1 MLGPFNVFFSE
12 STEERITMHKALKQN
27 NSIFSRYYL
36 NEDFNEI
43 KFDFEL
49 VDDIIVG
56 ENFRFELSYFNLTLN
71 NKLLIVCIV
80 CTITNYTVLIV
91 NIFVNFK
98 LNIRY
103 LNKKVKTLK

>member
-1 MLGPFNVFFSE
+1 MIFFHKMLGPFNVFFSE

-56 ENFRFELSYFNLTLN
+56 ENFRFELSYFNLTLIDS
-71 NKLLIVCIV
+71 LYSL
-80 CTITNYTVLIV
+80 YD
-91 NIFVNFK
+91 
-98 LNIRY
+98 Y
-103 LNKKVKTLK
+103 

>member
-1 MLGPFNVFFSE
+1 
-12 STEERITMHKALKQN
+12 MHKALKQN

-56 ENFRFELSYFNLTLN
+56 ENFRFELSYFNLAL
-71 NKLLIVCIV
+71 
-80 CTITNYTVLIV
+80 V
-91 NIFVNFK
+91 NSLYSLYFYKF
-98 LNIRY
+98 
-103 LNKKVKTLK
+103 

>member
-1 MLGPFNVFFSE
+1 MLIIVCPFNCFFLE

-56 ENFRFELSYFNLTLN
+56 ENFRFELFYFI
-71 NKLLIVCIV
+71 LLLH
-80 CTITNYTVLIV
+80 Y
-91 NIFVNFK
+91 FVRSPKMYRLMGF
-98 LNIRY
+98 
-103 LNKKVKTLK
+103 

>member
-1 MLGPFNVFFSE
+1 
-12 STEERITMHKALKQN
+12 MHKALKQN

-56 ENFRFELSYFNLTLN
+56 ENFRFELSYFNFLYFTLTL
-71 NKLLIVCIV
+71 V
-80 CTITNYTVLIV
+80 CT
-91 NIFVNFK
+91 FMNFK
-98 LNIRY
+98 C
-103 LNKKVKTLK
+103 K

>member
-1 MLGPFNVFFSE
+1 MFLE

-56 ENFRFELSYFNLTLN
+56 ENFRFEFSYFT
-71 NKLLIVCIV
+71 
-80 CTITNYTVLIV
+80 
-91 NIFVNFK
+91 
-98 LNIRY
+98 
-103 LNKKVKTLK
+103 

>member
-1 MLGPFNVFFSE
+1 
-12 STEERITMHKALKQN
+12 MHKALKQN

-56 ENFRFELSYFNLTLN
+56 ENFRLELSYFILLSFTLI
-71 NKLLIVCIV
+71 LL
-80 CTITNYTVLIV
+80 CTITS
-91 NIFVNFK
+91 
-98 LNIRY
+98 Y
-103 LNKKVKTLK
+103 L